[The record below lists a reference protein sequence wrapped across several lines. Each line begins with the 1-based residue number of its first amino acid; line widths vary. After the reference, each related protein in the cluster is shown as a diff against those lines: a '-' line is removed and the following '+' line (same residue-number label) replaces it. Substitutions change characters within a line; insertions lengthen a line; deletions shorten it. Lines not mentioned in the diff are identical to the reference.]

1 VAALTAAPAAQQVA
15 DTSFAPPIE
24 RPAYAAGRGP
34 RVAIDEAHLNFHT
47 ADGGYAPFAALLRRD
62 GYRVQSSRDPFTASA
77 LARADILV
85 IANAMHKQSENDWA
99 PLPNLSAFTDEEVAA
114 VEAWVRAGGSLLLIA
129 DHMPLAGHAEA
140 LAAAFG
146 VRFQNGFAQDGA
158 GNGTLTFRRSD
169 GSLASSAITNG
180 RDASERV
187 DTVMTFTGQAFR
199 VDPGVKAEALLVLPA
214 GSRLLLPEVAF
225 QFSERTP
232 RIPAANLLQGAL
244 VHHGRGKVAVLGEA
258 AMLTAQV
265 AGPDKRPMGMNAPGA
280 RENVRFALNLL
291 HWLSGRLR

>member
-1 VAALTAAPAAQQVA
+1 
-15 DTSFAPPIE
+15 
-24 RPAYAAGRGP
+24 
-34 RVAIDEAHLNFHT
+34 
-47 ADGGYAPFAALLRRD
+47 
-62 GYRVQSSRDPFTASA
+62 
-77 LARADILV
+77 
-85 IANAMHKQSENDWA
+85 
-99 PLPNLSAFTDEEVAA
+99 
-114 VEAWVRAGGSLLLIA
+114 
-129 DHMPLAGHAEA
+129 
-140 LAAAFG
+140 
-146 VRFQNGFAQDGA
+146 
-158 GNGTLTFRRSD
+158 
-169 GSLASSAITNG
+169 
-180 RDASERV
+180 
-187 DTVMTFTGQAFR
+187 
-199 VDPGVKAEALLVLPA
+199 VLPA